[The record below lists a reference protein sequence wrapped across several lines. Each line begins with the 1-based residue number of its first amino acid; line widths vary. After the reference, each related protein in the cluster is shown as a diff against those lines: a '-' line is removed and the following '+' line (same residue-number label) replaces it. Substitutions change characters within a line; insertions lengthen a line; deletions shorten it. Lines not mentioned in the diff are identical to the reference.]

1 MLVVDLSNQ
10 LKCTNQIGVVVDGA
24 VTSNYIYEG
33 FLKCNA
39 TIPNLN
45 INSHYWVVYSD
56 ALNGY
61 SKFYQKSSSEHVI
74 CVLQYGCNPLCTH
87 THMVMIKS
95 CMTINLIFYCV

>member
-10 LKCTNQIGVVVDGA
+10 LKCTNQNWSGGGWCRDQQL
-24 VTSNYIYEG
+24 YEG

-87 THMVMIKS
+87 THMVIIKS
-95 CMTINLIFYCV
+95 CITINLIFYCV